1 MKDSLR
7 LGTYLIKLLMLLSC
21 GVSLGGVIHL
31 LAAGDGARASV
42 ISLTLFSLGFILSLT
57 IYLLFTTRNLYPRI
71 MRLAEAMVRVTDG
84 DLTVSVP
91 ITKKDDIDVA
101 NQRFNSLVQFL
112 SALVVR
118 LQTSLHELRQV
129 SGDLAAV
136 AGTEVNNSERLAST
150 IAETSNALDAINL
163 ALSDVRE
170 AVESLDW
177 CATGN
182 AASVSLISS
191 GISEVTASME
201 ELARAVDEVSAS
213 IVEMASTEKE
223 IGKNVSLISAEAMLT
238 ARQVSD
244 LDFSIKRVEEGVV
257 EATAISADVEND
269 AVAGKRSVDE
279 TIEGINAILTAS
291 GSTAAAIENLSRRA
305 GDIGSIIKVI
315 DDIADQTK
323 LLALNASIIAAQAG
337 EHGKGFAVV
346 AREIKEL
353 ARRTTISTGEIGEI
367 IKGVQD
373 DIAIAAEA
381 VHETEGRVHA
391 GVSLSL
397 EAGSALDKIV
407 EGVRRSTERVGA
419 IAKIT
424 AEQTQRSDTM
434 RQSMERVAEMIMQ
447 LGLSTREQEQ
457 GSSLII
463 AATERMKE
471 LASQVESA
479 TIQQAETTAEI
490 VRSSERITEM
500 VAEIRKAA
508 NLQAEGSMRIVDSV
522 SGLNQTVEA
531 QLESSKVID
540 RSASRI
546 VRQIEILQQEMGT
559 LRVETVCPLEPSTPS
574 EELPPHPCPS
584 AHPNERI

>member
-1 MKDSLR
+1 MKDSLHV
-7 LGTYLIKLLMLLSC
+7 GTYLIKGLILLSC
-21 GVSLGGVIHL
+21 VSSLAGVVHL
-31 LAAGDGARASV
+31 LSTGD
-42 ISLTLFSLGFILSLT
+42 ISPSGVVSIILFSLGFILSLAT
-57 IYLLFTTRNLYPRI
+57 FLLLAARNLYPRI
-71 MRLAEAMVRVTDG
+71 MRLAEAMGRVTEG
-84 DLTVSVP
+84 DLSVSVP
-91 ITKKDDIDVA
+91 ITKKDDVDLA
-101 NQRFNSLVQFL
+101 NQRFNALVQFL
-112 SALVVR
+112 ASIVVR
-118 LQTSLHELRQV
+118 VQTSLLELRQV
-129 SGDLAAV
+129 SGDLASV
-136 AGTEVNNSERLAST
+136 ASTEVNNSERLAST

-170 AVESLDW
+170 AVEALDW

-191 GISEVTASME
+191 GIAEVKTSME
-201 ELARAVDEVSAS
+201 ELSHAVDEVSAS

-244 LDFSIKRVEEGVV
+244 LDASIKLVEQGVV
-257 EATAISADVEND
+257 EATTISAEVEND

-279 TIEGINAILTAS
+279 TIEGINAILTAA
-291 GSTAAAIENLSRRA
+291 GSTAVAIENLSRRA

-315 DDIADQTK
+315 DEIADQTK

-353 ARRTTISTGEIGEI
+353 ARRTTISTGEIAEI
-367 IKGVQD
+367 IKGVQE
-373 DIAIAAEA
+373 DITVAADA

-407 EGVRRSTERVGA
+407 EGVRRSTETVGA
-419 IAKIT
+419 IAKVT

-447 LGLSTREQEQ
+447 LGFSTREQEQ

-471 LASQVESA
+471 LASQVSSA
-479 TIQQAETTAEI
+479 TIQQSETTAEI
-490 VRSSERITEM
+490 VRSSERITDM

-508 NLQAEGSMRIVDSV
+508 SLQSEGSMRIVEAV
-522 SGLNQTVEA
+522 AGLNAAVEA
-531 QLESSKVID
+531 QLESSRVID

-546 VRQIEILQQEMGT
+546 ARQIEILQQEMT
-559 LRVETVCPLEPSTPS
+559 SLKVEPVCPLDPSHPS
-574 EELPPHPCPS
+574 Q
-584 AHPNERI
+584 